1 MFTSLS
7 SSCLSQNLIS
17 ELSNRMKPN
26 DPIWTKS
33 STPLAHNV
41 HRNNDQ
47 QQVNKN
53 RNMNSDNKTATNNLK
68 CVYVQANKNRT
79 VYFVLYKC
87 IFFFFGMV
95 FVCYYTQVIGCDINK
110 LRSRQNF
117 NSTMGLCELLH
128 VDR

>member
-33 STPLAHNV
+33 STPLVHNV

-47 QQVNKN
+47 QQVNIN

-68 CVYVQANKNRT
+68 YVYIQANKNRT
-79 VYFVLYKC
+79 FFLFFTNVFFLLWNGLRVLLY
-87 IFFFFGMV
+87 ISNRV
-95 FVCYYTQVIGCDINK
+95 
-110 LRSRQNF
+110 
-117 NSTMGLCELLH
+117 
-128 VDR
+128 